1 MVREHS
7 VGLVNVKTGPYNCSS
22 TWNEICTRKPQD
34 EWCKMVPGIHSAL
47 CCLLMIDYLHYTEF
61 ANQGYMGDLC
71 VFCRSQ
77 IGQKPSVFESFH
89 LDILAT
95 SFAIGFFH
103 QGIKGKRFQ
112 MNLCKIASAAT
123 IYHIWL
129 QRKTMNPNRNV
140 QIEGI
145 FQAIKD
151 DVRRRVG
158 FFF

>member
-1 MVREHS
+1 M
-7 VGLVNVKTGPYNCSS
+7 
-22 TWNEICTRKPQD
+22 
-34 EWCKMVPGIHSAL
+34 
-47 CCLLMIDYLHYTEF
+47 
-61 ANQGYMGDLC
+61 
-71 VFCRSQ
+71 
-77 IGQKPSVFESFH
+77 
-89 LDILAT
+89 AT
-95 SFAIGFFH
+95 SFAIEFFH
-103 QGIKGKRFQ
+103 WGIKGKRFQ

-158 FFF
+158 FFFKEDKIASAFVQTCILMQESKSIQQIIGN

>member
-1 MVREHS
+1 
-7 VGLVNVKTGPYNCSS
+7 
-22 TWNEICTRKPQD
+22 
-34 EWCKMVPGIHSAL
+34 
-47 CCLLMIDYLHYTEF
+47 
-61 ANQGYMGDLC
+61 
-71 VFCRSQ
+71 
-77 IGQKPSVFESFH
+77 
-89 LDILAT
+89 
-95 SFAIGFFH
+95 
-103 QGIKGKRFQ
+103 

-158 FFF
+158 FYF